1 MAAQDLSKLFE
12 KTLFMYF
19 EKEIEKVRKNIVT
32 PEELKKELHKLESSI
47 HQLEEESEFFDSH
60 KPLELIDWSLQLLD
74 RLSEFDEKVK
84 VDILA
89 SISYFVN
96 EDDMI
101 SDQDIFEGYDD
112 DYIVMRNII
121 EYHNIKLK

>member
-12 KTLFMYF
+12 KTLFLYF
-19 EKEIEKVRKNIVT
+19 EKEMEKARNNEVT
-32 PEELKKELHKLESSI
+32 PEFLKNELGKLQQTI
-47 HQLEEESEFFDSH
+47 LNLEDESEFFDSH
-60 KPLELIDWSLQLLD
+60 KPLELINWSYQLLE
-74 RLSEFDEKVK
+74 RLSEFSEQTRI
-84 VDILA
+84 DILA

>member
-12 KTLFMYF
+12 KTLFLYF
-19 EKEIEKVRKNIVT
+19 EKEMEKARNNEVT
-32 PEELKKELHKLESSI
+32 PESLKNELSKLQQTI
-47 HQLEEESEFFDSH
+47 LNLEDESEFFDSH
-60 KPLELIDWSLQLLD
+60 KPLELINWSYQLLE
-74 RLSEFDEKVK
+74 RLSEFSEQTRI
-84 VDILA
+84 DILA